1 MVKQPY
7 RDPVYLD
14 LNIAL
19 FFFFSDELSMGTSC
33 YWFVSSRDNA
43 VSVFVFTDDTS
54 AAAAQPAVRAPV
66 AHARTAD
73 TDGSAGRLPQPPG
86 KCFSSSTRILLC
98 LTVGLNWL
106 NLWCINEISFVNVLS
121 SDLNVTYSKTL
132 ISNLSTIDSLGKPA

>member
-1 MVKQPY
+1 MQPVPDCVKHSVLQ
-7 RDPVYLD
+7 
-14 LNIAL
+14 
-19 FFFFSDELSMGTSC
+19 SC
-33 YWFVSSRDNA
+33 YWFALSRDHV

-98 LTVGLNWL
+98 LTVGLNWP
-106 NLWCINEISFVNVLS
+106 NLWYINEVTFVNVLS
-121 SDLNVTYSKTL
+121 SDLNVIYSTTL
-132 ISNLSTIDSLGKPA
+132 IGPI